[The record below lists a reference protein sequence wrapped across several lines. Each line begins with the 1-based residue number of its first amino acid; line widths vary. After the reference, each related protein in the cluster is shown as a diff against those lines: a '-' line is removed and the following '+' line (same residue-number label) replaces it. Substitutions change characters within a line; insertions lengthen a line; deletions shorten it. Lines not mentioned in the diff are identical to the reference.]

1 MKKSSLIAFAS
12 VMLSL
17 CIGVVAFAQTTGSAD
32 YSSQMSMATQD
43 LQTLYQQWKST
54 TQSPSVASLMAYLQ
68 IQGAKQA
75 LPTGWNKQRAML
87 VLPHGGV
94 VFSTF
99 IPSDGNFLGLW
110 VDVNG
115 GVGPNQMG
123 KDWLVINLK

>member
-1 MKKSSLIAFAS
+1 M
-12 VMLSL
+12 
-17 CIGVVAFAQTTGSAD
+17 T
-32 YSSQMSMATQD
+32 
-43 LQTLYQQWKST
+43 
-54 TQSPSVASLMAYLQ
+54 YLQ

-87 VLPHGGV
+87 VLPHGSV

-99 IPSDGNFLGLW
+99 IPNDGSFLGVW